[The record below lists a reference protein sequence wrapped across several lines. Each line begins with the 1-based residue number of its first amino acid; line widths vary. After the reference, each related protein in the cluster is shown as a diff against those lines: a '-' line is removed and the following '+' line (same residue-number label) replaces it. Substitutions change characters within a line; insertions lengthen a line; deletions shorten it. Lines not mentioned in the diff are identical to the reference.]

1 MNDHFIKISRKI
13 LQVII
18 PNKIK
23 INLSKLFTDIDLAIL
38 LPIGILNNRTQV
50 HNKLTKTI

>member
-23 INLSKLFTDIDLAIL
+23 INLSKVFTDIDLAIL

>member
-1 MNDHFIKISRKI
+1 MNDHFIKISRKS

-23 INLSKLFTDIDLAIL
+23 INLSKVFTDIDLAIL
-38 LPIGILNNRTQV
+38 LPIGILNNRTKV